1 MKTTKN
7 IFFTVFLSLSFMG
20 CKNELNFL
28 PTDQLSN
35 ELVTSTPE
43 LAINATIGNYSWLK
57 DANYV
62 RMRHIMQEYTGDNI
76 ILSGSTTDNL
86 LYTYN
91 YEHVVN
97 SAVSLNF
104 WRTAYYAIYGTNVII
119 GGIADDAPA
128 NLKQL
133 KGENLFLR
141 ALIHFDLVRVFSRP
155 YTQSPE
161 KNLGVMIRD
170 NADVKALPARSTV
183 KETYEFIINDLL
195 KAADLMN
202 EKKSANFASK
212 ETAWALLSRMYL
224 YMEQNDKAI
233 EYANKV
239 INSGRYELLS
249 TDKLGNYFT
258 FTPENNPETIFAI
271 KHLPSENRNKSSI
284 GSMYHGDGGWGEIYA
299 SKPFRKL
306 LSKYPNDER
315 NKFIEPDYVLDNN
328 GNKIPDP
335 SEDVGFLLN
344 KRNNVSKYFITKYT
358 RQEGISMLSSPVVL
372 RLAEMYL
379 IKAEALAKTGKEGD
393 ALDMINLIRKRAGL
407 TGDQLFS
414 SGDLKGYATVLD
426 VVLDER
432 RLELAWEGHRSF
444 DMFRNNKPLDRS
456 HVVDLAW
463 SGAKLIHPTSN
474 NIVHFI
480 PDAEMTLNPNL
491 VQNPQ

>member
-7 IFFTVFLSLSFMG
+7 IFLLLFLSISFIG

-35 ELVTSTPE
+35 EMVTGTPE
-43 LAINATIGNYSWLK
+43 LTVNATIGNYSWLK
-57 DANYV
+57 EANYV
-62 RMRHIMQEYTGDNI
+62 RMRHILQEYPGDNI

-91 YEHVVN
+91 YAHVVN
-97 SAVSLNF
+97 SITALNF
-104 WRTAYYAIYGTNVII
+104 WRTAYYGIYGTNVII
-119 GGIADDAPA
+119 EGIADDASA

-141 ALIHFDLVRVFSRP
+141 ALIHFDLVRVFARP

-161 KNLGVMIRD
+161 TNLGVMIRN

-183 KETYEFIINDLL
+183 KETYEFIVSDLL
-195 KAADLMN
+195 AAANLMTEN
-202 EKKSANFASK
+202 KSANFASK

-233 EYANKV
+233 EYADKV

-249 TDKLGNYFT
+249 TDKLADYFT
-258 FTPENNPETIFAI
+258 FTPENNPETLFAI
-271 KHLPSENRNKSSI
+271 KHLQSENRNKSSI
-284 GSMYHGDGGWGEIYA
+284 GSLYHGDGGWGEMYA
-299 SKPFRKL
+299 SKPYRTL
-306 LSKYPNDER
+306 VSKYPNDER
-315 NKFIEPDYVLDNN
+315 NKFIEPNYVLDNS

-335 SEDVGFLLN
+335 TEDVGFLLN

-358 RQEGISMLSSPVVL
+358 RQEGVPMLSSPVVL

-379 IKAEALAKTGKEGD
+379 NKAEALAKTGKEGE
-393 ALDMINLIRKRAGL
+393 AINMVNVIRKRAGL

-444 DMFRNNKPLDRS
+444 DMFRNNRSLDRS
-456 HVVDLAW
+456 YVVDLAW
-463 SGAKLIHPTSN
+463 SGAKLIQPTSN
-474 NIVHFI
+474 SIIHFI
-480 PDAEMTLNPNL
+480 PDAEITLNPNL